1 MQKSTVL
8 SLLGLCTTCTLL
20 FSCTGNSGKQFSN
33 KQDSLSFAQ
42 AVMEKYPGQKPLS
55 SPQRDTTGP
64 DKPQPYDM
72 QPISWETVKK
82 YQSNYDSDPQIK
94 TPGGLYYKGFSIDT
108 AGYSTLIKTTAIKS
122 LYLRLG
128 KRDDGSYTIMVL
140 GMDAKGNII
149 HTITGPGT
157 GYEGDEPTNF
167 DNLPPCPANCPPLD
181 PDSIH

>member
-8 SLLGLCTTCTLL
+8 SLLGLSITCTVLY
-20 FSCTGNSGKQFSN
+20 SCTGNSGKQFSN

-42 AVMEKYPGQKPLS
+42 AVMQKYPGQKPLPS
-55 SPQRDTTGP
+55 VERDTTGP
-64 DKPQPYDM
+64 DKPQPYEM

-82 YQSNYDSDPQIK
+82 YQYNYDNDPQLR

-108 AGYSTLIKTTAIKS
+108 AGYAMLLKTTEIRS

-149 HTITGPGT
+149 HTITPQT
-157 GYEGDEPTNF
+157 GLGGDEPTNF

-181 PDSIH
+181 HDSIK